1 MDNIGLHFLH
11 LVQHQQAKHVVIS
24 KPFIQGRITSIEP
37 QEPLD
42 KNLTWRCFSQLSPY
56 KASRVGAAF
65 TRNCGSSLK
74 RSITLMFTTDQVTE
88 QIRETHTNTHGAWND
103 LSKCTYQLPT
113 IVSIHVW
120 TFKGMNMSELCCRH
134 TGARTTHNTNLIL
147 VTRRSWVSVNPAAAP
162 PSTVSASS
170 PTHVALLNI
179 LTAYKVHAFHNR
191 SASSTWSLTK
201 TNLTIR
207 WYWNL
212 VMKIK

>member
-1 MDNIGLHFLH
+1 MLFP
-11 LVQHQQAKHVVIS
+11 AIS
-24 KPFIQGRITSIEP
+24 IQSFKSWG
-37 QEPLD
+37 
-42 KNLTWRCFSQLSPY
+42 CFHKKLWKLLEKIHY
-56 KASRVGAAF
+56 TDVHNR
-65 TRNCGSSLK
+65 SSH
-74 RSITLMFTTDQVTE
+74 RT
-88 QIRETHTNTHGAWND
+88 IRETHTNTHGAWND

-201 TNLTIR
+201 THLTIR